1 MKTKI
6 EHKPNKTIK
15 LVKFIKLPKIH
26 NIAKIHK
33 FQGYVEF
40 FWERIIEKHLR
51 EKFPFLYILSRIC
64 IKN

>member
-40 FWERIIEKHLR
+40 F
-51 EKFPFLYILSRIC
+51 
-64 IKN
+64 